1 MRAYFLSALAA
12 SAVAFSFREDHRI
25 FAASAP
31 AAAPAAAPGTIPE
44 GGDDTLLRAALVI
57 LQDISKFKTRQ
68 GGTEGLEAAL
78 RTAFVEVTKE
88 KPARFN
94 VLDVRGRF
102 TRSDFEFLSLGER
115 QAPNHGPGIAEPETI
130 VDFEVE
136 DGTVGEVPAAGV
148 LTQLQAA
155 LTSGALAKAAKLDDL
170 LKGATIAEAGAPSEE
185 EVADHT
191 SGFPALPA
199 HMPTCAEFQASKPSC
214 EADAKAAAC
223 VDSAFVQKID
233 KECHQHSS
241 DHSSCMFGLEKSYAK
256 CCDKAYYSKHDYQ
269 SAGECFD
276 RVAVVAALPTCK
288 EYTNRD
294 KDAVFN
300 KKVATGCEHYESESQ
315 TRCQSDVKDAYKFCN
330 RRGGCRLSSTT
341 HRDEKFTD
349 CTVSQLSKRGPG
361 GDEDDAWADQQQRAL
376 DSTQRLGDPNLGH
389 AAWDGMKIPK
399 GGRAPDAS
407 KPESWSPWDA
417 KKQEVNWLAVIFYTI
432 LILIILG
439 LCYACYA
446 MQRQSPKAGTSPG
459 PVTRPLT
466 QPYVAEGAAPGPP
479 RYASPYDPQ

>member
-1 MRAYFLSALAA
+1 LSALAA
-12 SAVAFSFREDHRI
+12 SAVAFALREDQRVT
-25 FAASAP
+25 AVSAP
-31 AAAPAAAPGTIPE
+31 AAAPAAAPDAVPE
-44 GGDDTLLRAALVI
+44 GGDDTLLRAELVI
-57 LQDISKFKTRQ
+57 LQDIGKFKTRQ

-78 RTAFVEVTKE
+78 RTAFAEVTKE

-94 VLDVRGRF
+94 LLDVRGRF

-136 DGTVGEVPAAGV
+136 DGAVGEATAEAV

-155 LTSGALAKAAKLDDL
+155 LPSGALAKAAKLDDL
-170 LKGATIAEAGAPSEE
+170 LKGASIAQAGAPSDE

-199 HMPTCAEFQASKPSC
+199 HMPTCAEFHTSQPSC
-214 EADAKAAAC
+214 QADSKGAGC
-223 VDSAFVQKID
+223 VDSAFMKKVD
-233 KECHQHSS
+233 KECHRHSS
-241 DHSSCMFGLEKSYAK
+241 DHSSCMFGLEQSYAK

-300 KKVATGCEHYESESQ
+300 KKVAAGCEHYEAESQ
-315 TRCQSDVKDAYKFCN
+315 AKCQGDVKSAYKFCN

-341 HRDEKFTD
+341 HRDEKFTE
-349 CTVSQLSKRGPG
+349 CTVSQLSKRGPA
-361 GDEDDAWADQQQRAL
+361 GDGEDPWAEQQQRAL
-376 DSTQRLGDPNLGH
+376 DSTQRLGDPNFGH
-389 AAWDGMKIPK
+389 AAWDGMKIPE
-399 GGRAPDAS
+399 GGKAPDVA
-407 KPESWSPWDA
+407 KAESWSPWDA
-417 KKQEVNWLAVIFYTI
+417 KKQEVNWLAVIFYII
-432 LILIILG
+432 LILIIVG

-446 MQRQSPKAGTSPG
+446 AQRQSSKASYSPG
-459 PVTRPLT
+459 PVSRPPT
-466 QPYVAEGAAPGPP
+466 QPYVAEGVAQGPP